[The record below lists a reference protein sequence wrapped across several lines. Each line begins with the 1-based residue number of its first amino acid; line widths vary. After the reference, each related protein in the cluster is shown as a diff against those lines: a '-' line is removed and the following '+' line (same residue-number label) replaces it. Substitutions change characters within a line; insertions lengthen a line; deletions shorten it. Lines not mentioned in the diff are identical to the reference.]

1 MIVHTNTHQIKL
13 DMVQLDLENLL
24 PHRSPMLLLSRVTF
38 ETSDSVGA
46 SCTIGEQ
53 CKLFTDQNGDVG
65 GWIIL
70 ELMAQ
75 TISVY
80 AGLKNKHP
88 NEPARI
94 GFLLGTRQFSCSRA
108 VIHTGETIDITARC
122 LFFAEPELPSQFECT
137 AAIDGELI
145 AQSNLTVFQPKEFQ
159 PWIA

>member
-1 MIVHTNTHQIKL
+1 MQTFYRPKRRRWRL
-13 DMVQLDLENLL
+13 DHSGADGSN
-24 PHRSPMLLLSRVTF
+24 HRRLCWS
-38 ETSDSVGA
+38 
-46 SCTIGEQ
+46 Q
-53 CKLFTDQNGDVG
+53 
-65 GWIIL
+65 
-70 ELMAQ
+70 
-75 TISVY
+75 
-80 AGLKNKHP
+80 NKHP